1 MIKYL
6 SVTSFTKFENQKTK
20 INKKNNERN
29 DTGELLY
36 FISILHISNRALNLT
51 VLNS

>member
-1 MIKYL
+1 MIQYL
-6 SVTSFTKFENQKTK
+6 PVTSFTKFEKSE
-20 INKKNNERN
+20 NKSKQKNNERN